1 MTEESG
7 RGRPYGYFALTAGDA
22 AELRARRASGTD
34 ADVLAWARQLAD
46 GPADRV
52 AGDDRAWEPLR
63 RCLAGRYQLGQG
75 EPVFGRRDHDLRLL
89 DAGQVAEAAAALAG
103 VEQDWLRER
112 FERLPR
118 PALSDPLVEGPLLL
132 RNPEPVPGDD
142 LDFDA
147 TWKRLT
153 LLLAFFARASMAGA
167 WVLYFTSSPFWRP
180 ARVETGPDGAPRVIR
195 PPYRPEDYRVE
206 SNSIRSLP
214 KNGGSWPFDAE
225 LDERDGALYSWTE
238 VGRFIRGGRTWVRL
252 TRSDFEYYIDV
263 ENADDR
269 IGRIECVDPLIAYW
283 QARRTD
289 QYPVRLED

>member
-7 RGRPYGYFALTAGDA
+7 RGRPYGYFALTSGDA

-63 RCLAGRYQLGQG
+63 RCLAGRYQPGQG

-103 VEQDWLRER
+103 
-112 FERLPR
+112 
-118 PALSDPLVEGPLLL
+118 
-132 RNPEPVPGDD
+132 
-142 LDFDA
+142 
-147 TWKRLT
+147 
-153 LLLAFFARASMAGA
+153 
-167 WVLYFTSSPFWRP
+167 
-180 ARVETGPDGAPRVIR
+180 
-195 PPYRPEDYRVE
+195 
-206 SNSIRSLP
+206 
-214 KNGGSWPFDAE
+214 
-225 LDERDGALYSWTE
+225 ALYSWTE
-238 VGRFIRGGRTWVRL
+238 VGRYIRGGRTWVRL

-269 IGRIECVDPLIAYW
+269 IGRIACVDPLIAYW
-283 QARRTD
+283 LARRSD

>member
-1 MTEESG
+1 MTEDSG
-7 RGRPYGYFALTAGDA
+7 RGRLYGYFALTAADT

-34 ADVLAWARQLAD
+34 ADVLAWAKQLAV
-46 GPADRV
+46 GPANRV
-52 AGDDRAWEPLR
+52 AGDNRAWEPLR
-63 RCLAGRYQLGQG
+63 HCLAGRYQFTRG

-89 DAGQVAEAAAALAG
+89 DVGQVAEAAAALVG
-103 VEQDWLRER
+103 IERDWLREQ

-118 PALSDPLVEGPLLL
+118 PALSDPLIEGPLLL

-142 LDFDA
+142 VDFDA
-147 TWKRLT
+147 TWERLIS
-153 LLLAFFARASMAGA
+153 LVAFFAQASMPGA
-167 WVLYFTSSPFWRP
+167 RVLYFTSSRFWRP
-180 ARVETGPDGAPRVIR
+180 ARVEAGPDGAPQVIR
-195 PPYRPEDYRVE
+195 PPYRPEDYRVDP
-206 SNSIRSLP
+206 SSIRSLP

-225 LDERDGALYSWTE
+225 LDERDGALYDWTE

-252 TRSDFEYYIDV
+252 TRSDSEYYIDV

-283 QARRTD
+283 QARRAD

>member
-1 MTEESG
+1 MTEDAG
-7 RGRPYGYFALTAGDA
+7 HRRPYGFFALAAGDV

-34 ADVLAWARQLAD
+34 ADVLAWARQLAG

-52 AGDDRAWEPLR
+52 AGDDWTWEPLR

-89 DAGQVAEAAAALAG
+89 DAGQVAGAATALAG
-103 VEQDWLRER
+103 AERDWLRER

-118 PALSDPLVEGPLLL
+118 PEFSDPLVESPLLL
-132 RNPEPVPGDD
+132 RNPEPVPGDA

-147 TWKRLT
+147 TWDSLTRLM
-153 LLLAFFARASMAGA
+153 AFFARASVAGA
-167 WVLYFTSSPFWRP
+167 EVLYFTSSRFWRP
-180 ARVETGPDGAPRVIR
+180 ARVEAGPDGAPRVVR
-195 PPYRPEDYRVE
+195 PPYRPEDYRVDP
-206 SNSIRSLP
+206 NSIRSLP

-283 QARRTD
+283 QARRAD